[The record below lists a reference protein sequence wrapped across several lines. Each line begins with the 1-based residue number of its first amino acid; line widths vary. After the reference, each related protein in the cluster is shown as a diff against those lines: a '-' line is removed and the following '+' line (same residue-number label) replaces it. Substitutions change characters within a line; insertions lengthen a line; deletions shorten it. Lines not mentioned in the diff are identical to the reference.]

1 MNLYV
6 VVIATIVGATNAVIT
21 LSEDSDTA
29 FLPDTKAPLNVRRQ
43 ETRHIPTSLD
53 ASGNDEGTL

>member
-6 VVIATIVGATNAVIT
+6 VVILTIVGATNAVIA

-29 FLPDTKAPLNVRRQ
+29 SLPDTKAPLNVRRQ

-53 ASGNDEGTL
+53 ASGNDEGKF